1 MSRCLIRLA
10 LFSAVLGLASSLAA
24 QAPAGGDP
32 VALPICAEQGLA
44 RMVVMIPPGKSADE
58 ISASIQ
64 SGGLLP
70 AGGQVVLIQP
80 GALNPI
86 ANAETFRQRIDL
98 TLNRFL
104 EQGIIIDGSLSIL
117 LKLNEDGEVTEVH
130 PNSGDPEVN
139 RLLTRTW
146 RQARF
151 VPYAVEGCRAPAW
164 VQVPQNFRSEQS
176 GAGVQVTV
184 DSNPEQ
190 AAKTPPPPWHP

>member
-1 MSRCLIRLA
+1 
-10 LFSAVLGLASSLAA
+10 
-24 QAPAGGDP
+24 
-32 VALPICAEQGLA
+32 
-44 RMVVMIPPGKSADE
+44 MVVMIPPGKSAEE

-70 AGGQVVLIQP
+70 AGGQAVLIP
-80 GALNPI
+80 AGALNPI
-86 ANAETFRQRIDL
+86 VNSDAFRQRIDV

-117 LKLNEDGEVTEVH
+117 LRLNEDGEVTEVH
-130 PNSGDPEVN
+130 PNSGNPEVN

-146 RQARF
+146 REARF

-176 GAGVQVTV
+176 GSRVQVTV
-184 DSNPEQ
+184 DSSPEQ
-190 AAKTPPPPWHP
+190 AAKPPPPPWHP